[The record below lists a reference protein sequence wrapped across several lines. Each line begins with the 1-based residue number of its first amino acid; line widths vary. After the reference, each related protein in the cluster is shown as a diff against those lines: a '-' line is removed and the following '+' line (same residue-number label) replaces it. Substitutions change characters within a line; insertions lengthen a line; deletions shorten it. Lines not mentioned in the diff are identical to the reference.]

1 MEVVEGR
8 SLDRVIPE
16 GGLPFDRILDIAAA
30 LTEALAAAHQK
41 GIVHRD
47 LKPANVMVTEAG
59 GIKVLDFGL
68 AKVDVAAG
76 GDADATLAHTGDGV
90 VMGTVPYMSPE
101 QVAGRT
107 VDHRT
112 DLFSLGVL
120 MYEMASGTRPFHG
133 ASSIELASAIL
144 RDTPPSLSELRDDLP
159 ADLVRIIR
167 RCLEKDPGH
176 RIQTA
181 RDVANEL
188 TDLRRRPAASGT
200 AHGSGGARLDEGFWI
215 AVLPFKHRGA
225 DAGLESLAE
234 GLTEEIV
241 TGLSRFSYL
250 RVIAWGS
257 TPRSSNQ
264 DTDVRTMG
272 RQLGARYVIEGSL
285 RQAGSSIRVSVQIVD
300 TSDGAHVWAETYNRP
315 FDPGDVFALQDE
327 LVPRIVST
335 VADAYGI
342 LPRTMSQAV
351 RRTASTHLTPYEALL
366 RSFSYAER
374 VTADE
379 HAAAR
384 AALERAVQQAPGSS
398 DCWAMLSIVLTDE
411 HIHGFPGAPDPLG
424 RALDAARRA
433 VDSGATNHK
442 AHQAL
447 AWALFFRREF
457 QASRIAAERTLALNP
472 MDACAAVYMGQTIAF
487 AGSRDEDWRRGCEII
502 SRAIGSIRNTPAV
515 TGTRSLSTA
524 IAGATIAPP
533 WTSRSG

>member
-1 MEVVEGR
+1 M
-8 SLDRVIPE
+8 
-16 GGLPFDRILDIAAA
+16 
-30 LTEALAAAHQK
+30 
-41 GIVHRD
+41 
-47 LKPANVMVTEAG
+47 
-59 GIKVLDFGL
+59 
-68 AKVDVAAG
+68 
-76 GDADATLAHTGDGV
+76 
-90 VMGTVPYMSPE
+90 
-101 QVAGRT
+101 
-107 VDHRT
+107 
-112 DLFSLGVL
+112 
-120 MYEMASGTRPFHG
+120 
-133 ASSIELASAIL
+133 
-144 RDTPPSLSELRDDLP
+144 
-159 ADLVRIIR
+159 RIIR
-167 RCLEKDPGH
+167 RCLEKNSGH

-225 DAGLESLAE
+225 DAALESLAE
-234 GLTEEIV
+234 GLTEDIV

-250 RVIAWGS
+250 RVIARGS
-257 TPRSSNQ
+257 TSRSSNQ

-315 FDPGDVFALQDE
+315 FDSGNLFALQTSWSRGLSPRLPMPTASCRDDE
-327 LVPRIVST
+327 PGGAAHGLHTS
-335 VADAYGI
+335 DAVQSAAPQLQLRG
-342 LPRTMSQAV
+342 AGHG
-351 RRTASTHLTPYEALL
+351 RRTCRGPG
-366 RSFSYAER
+366 R
-374 VTADE
+374 
-379 HAAAR
+379 AR
-384 AALERAVQQAPGSS
+384 TGVQQAPGSS

-502 SRAIGSIRNTPAV
+502 TRAIGLNPNHPGWYWYALFVDGYRQRDYRAA
-515 TGTRSLSTA
+515 LD
-524 IAGATIAPP
+524 IAFRMNMPGFHLWYVALAAAHGSSA
-533 WTSRSG
+533 SRSPAAGRWRTCSRSNRTMPRRRDRSC